1 MNLRKTNPLGLLLIE
16 QRFKCIKNSFDEIV
30 ADSKVKTKINNQT
43 TDEFLESNRGNDG
56 LFIKTNLF
64 DFNIKSNKTFRLS
77 KNVLDACRFI
87 DVDLIKENI
96 EINEFNFESLTI
108 LLDNDVSGLI
118 KVDRYGTDFN
128 FLYLKDLKNEL
139 STYFDTYSFLTKDF
153 NFESSSKIEEQKF
166 VIQVLAYLY
175 YGDITTKFIPSK
187 QEIKLS
193 AFKKITN
200 NSSFDICYVD
210 TLWKQRIS
218 TDGFGV
224 KGHFRLQPIGT
235 ERKQR
240 KLIWI
245 EQFQKQGYNRKAT
258 KELVA

>member
-16 QRFKCIKNSFDEIV
+16 KKFKFLKDSFDECIEH
-30 ADSKVKTKINNQT
+30 DKVRTKINNQT
-43 TDEFLESNRGNDG
+43 ADEFYKSNNG
-56 LFIKTNLF
+56 FFVKTNV
-64 DFNIKSNKTFRLS
+64 FNFNMKLNKTFRLS
-77 KNVLDACRFI
+77 KNVLDACKFI

-96 EINEFNFESLTI
+96 EISDFNFESLTI
-108 LLDNDVSGLI
+108 LLDSDVSGLI
-118 KVDRYGTDFN
+118 RVERYGTDFN

-153 NFESSSKIEEQKF
+153 NFESSNKIEEQKF

-175 YGDITTKFIPSK
+175 YGDITTRFIPSK
-187 QEIKLS
+187 QEIKLT
-193 AFKKITN
+193 AFKKIQN
-200 NSSFDICYVD
+200 NSSFDIFFVD

-245 EQFQKQGYNRKAT
+245 EQFKKQGYNRKAT
-258 KELVA
+258 KELVS